1 VRASPPF
8 GCRASKSSAQAAIY
22 TTRSQNRLKT
32 ALLRY
37 PIAPMPD
44 TPKRECYVSPRLRC
58 AQTFMTA
65 SYILPLRLHS
75 AGAIPEL
82 ARYLERLAQVEIIVV
97 DGSRQELFDR
107 LHGLIKNFAI
117 HVKPA
122 MPGRNGKVRG
132 VLTALPL
139 ASKEYIIVADDDVRY
154 NSASLEEVLR
164 RLVYAAVVRP
174 QNFFSPA
181 PWHAVWDSARS
192 LINRALDGDWPGT
205 LAFRRSALP
214 RGYNADVLFENY
226 ELVRTIRA
234 GGGRESV
241 ARDIF
246 VARRPPTFEHFMGQ
260 RIRQAYDEFAR
271 PWRLLVG
278 LATLPGLLVAWHAA
292 GIAALLDYIA
302 VAVFIA
308 AIGWLR
314 AGAYRYFSPLCVL
327 AAPLWILER
336 GICSWLALWQRI
348 RFGGIRYG
356 DSVIA
361 ASASSQRE
369 RQRWAT

>member
-1 VRASPPF
+1 M
-8 GCRASKSSAQAAIY
+8 
-22 TTRSQNRLKT
+22 L
-32 ALLRY
+32 
-37 PIAPMPD
+37 
-44 TPKRECYVSPRLRC
+44 PKRECYVLPRVRRPPTVMR
-58 AQTFMTA
+58 AA
-65 SYILPLRLHS
+65 YILPLRLDS

-82 ARYLERLAQVEIIVV
+82 VQYLETLAHLEIIVV

-107 LHGLIKNFAI
+107 LHGQIGGFAT

-122 MPGRNGKVRG
+122 VPGRNGKVRG

-139 ASKEYIIVADDDVRY
+139 ASEEHVVVADDDVRY
-154 NSASLEEVLR
+154 DSTSLDEILH
-164 RLVYAAVVRP
+164 RLVYADVVRP

-192 LINRALDGDWPGT
+192 LINRAFDGDWPGT

-234 GGGRESV
+234 GGGRESI

-246 VARRPPTFEHFMGQ
+246 VARRPPTLEHFMGQ
-260 RIRQAYDEFAR
+260 RVRQAYDEFAR
-271 PWRLLVG
+271 PWRLLAG
-278 LATLPGLLVAWHAA
+278 LAILPGLLVAWHAA
-292 GIAALLDYIA
+292 GIAALPAYIA
-302 VAVFIA
+302 VAVSIA

-314 AGAYRYFSPLCVL
+314 AGAYRHFSPICVL

-361 ASASSQRE
+361 ASASSPRE
-369 RQRWAT
+369 LKRWAS